1 MSESVQSD
9 IKLSFKC
16 ILFSDFCVTRLVLV
30 KAISHAMSKMILTL
44 TSVAHYQLFLYLN
57 KKCRDLTA
65 VYSRSVTKFV
75 PCGRPPRRLSV
86 DMYGKKNSSE
96 YGSVIRFK
104 PCGRPPDDRLSDDMY
119 RKNQL

>member
-1 MSESVQSD
+1 
-9 IKLSFKC
+9 
-16 ILFSDFCVTRLVLV
+16 
-30 KAISHAMSKMILTL
+30 MSKMILTL

-86 DMYGKKNSSE
+86 DMYGKKTAPNTTVSLDSSLVVVLLMIGYPMTCIERTSSE
-96 YGSVIRFK
+96 IFG
-104 PCGRPPDDRLSDDMY
+104 D
-119 RKNQL
+119 

>member
-1 MSESVQSD
+1 M
-9 IKLSFKC
+9 
-16 ILFSDFCVTRLVLV
+16 
-30 KAISHAMSKMILTL
+30 KATSQAMSKMILTL

-65 VYSRSVTKFV
+65 VYNRSVTKFV
-75 PCGRPPRRLSV
+75 PCGRPPRRLFV
-86 DMYGKKNSSE
+86 DMYEKKPSSE
-96 YGSVIRFK
+96 CDSVIRFK

>member
-1 MSESVQSD
+1 MSESVQSY

-16 ILFSDFCVTRLVLV
+16 TLFSDFCPIRLILV

-57 KKCRDLTA
+57 KKCRDLIA

-86 DMYGKKNSSE
+86 DKYEKKNKLR
-96 YGSVIRFK
+96 IRQ
-104 PCGRPPDDRLSDDMY
+104 CH
-119 RKNQL
+119 

>member
-1 MSESVQSD
+1 M
-9 IKLSFKC
+9 
-16 ILFSDFCVTRLVLV
+16 

-75 PCGRPPRRLSV
+75 PCGRPPRRLTC
-86 DMYGKKNSSE
+86 MKKTAPNTTVSLDSSLVVVLLMIGYPMTCIERTSSE
-96 YGSVIRFK
+96 IFG
-104 PCGRPPDDRLSDDMY
+104 D
-119 RKNQL
+119 

>member
-1 MSESVQSD
+1 M
-9 IKLSFKC
+9 
-16 ILFSDFCVTRLVLV
+16 
-30 KAISHAMSKMILTL
+30 KATSHAMSKMILTL

-86 DMYGKKNSSE
+86 DMYEKKKTAPNTTVSLDSSLVVVLLMIGYPMICIERTSSE
-96 YGSVIRFK
+96 TFG
-104 PCGRPPDDRLSDDMY
+104 D
-119 RKNQL
+119 